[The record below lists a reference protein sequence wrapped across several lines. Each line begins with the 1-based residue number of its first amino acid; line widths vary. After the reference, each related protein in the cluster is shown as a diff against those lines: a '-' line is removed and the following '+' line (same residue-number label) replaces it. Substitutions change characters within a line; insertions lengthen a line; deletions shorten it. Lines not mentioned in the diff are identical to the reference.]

1 MGGLWIEETKEGS
14 TRDSSAARLAG
25 AWDAWRRPA
34 GRFAPGSG
42 PRPRQ
47 RGGREDRRAGW
58 GRGGGNPRGART
70 AAGLDGFDQSKSLN
84 TATDRP
90 INLCARLAVGAS
102 TGQVG
107 SATATGVALVEINE
121 VS

>member
-1 MGGLWIEETKEGS
+1 MDRGDQGRVNAGFLGGPARGGLG
-14 TRDSSAARLAG
+14 RVA
-25 AWDAWRRPA
+25 PA
-34 GRFAPGSG
+34 GRAIRPGQRAP
-42 PRPRQ
+42 P
-47 RGGREDRRAGW
+47 
-58 GRGGGNPRGART
+58 
-70 AAGLDGFDQSKSLN
+70 AGLDGFDQSKSLN

-121 VS
+121 VP